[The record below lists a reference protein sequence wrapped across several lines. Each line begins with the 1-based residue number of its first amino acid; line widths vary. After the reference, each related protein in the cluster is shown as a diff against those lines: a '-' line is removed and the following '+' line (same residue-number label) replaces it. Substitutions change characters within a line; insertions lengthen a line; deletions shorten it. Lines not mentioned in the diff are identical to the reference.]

1 MIVDSFSG
9 ECYDSD
15 MVAKKME
22 KLESL
27 VSAAVEELQT
37 LRAENQRM
45 TKELSSLEKELGD
58 EKDKNARV
66 ENKLRKMPALE
77 VSNRKLQDEKKKV
90 RVKVKTI
97 MQELEN
103 FDIPG

>member
-9 ECYDSD
+9 ECYDPV
-15 MVAKKME
+15 MVAKKLE

-27 VSAAVEELQT
+27 VSTAVGELRN
-37 LRAENQRM
+37 LRAENQRI
-45 TKELSSLEKELGD
+45 TKELSKLEKKLG
-58 EKDKNARV
+58 EVQDKNARV
-66 ENKLRKMPALE
+66 EIKLRKVPALE

-90 RVKVKTI
+90 RMKVETI
-97 MQELEN
+97 MQELEK

>member
-9 ECYDSD
+9 ECYDSA
-15 MVAKKME
+15 MVAKKLE

-27 VSAAVEELQT
+27 VASALEELRNLQ
-37 LRAENQRM
+37 AENKRITQ
-45 TKELSSLEKELGD
+45 EVSELEKKLG
-58 EKDKNARV
+58 EEQDKNARV
-66 ENKLRKMPALE
+66 ENQLQKMAALQI
-77 VSNRKLQDEKKKV
+77 SNRELQDEKKKV

>member
-9 ECYDSD
+9 ECYDSA
-15 MVAKKME
+15 MIAKKFE

-27 VSAAVEELQT
+27 VSTAVEELRN
-37 LRAENQRM
+37 LRSENQRI
-45 TKELSSLEKELGD
+45 TKELSRLEKKLG
-58 EKDKNARV
+58 EEQDKNARV
-66 ENKLRKMPALE
+66 ESKLRKMPALE

-97 MQELEN
+97 MKELEN

>member
-9 ECYDSD
+9 ECYDSA
-15 MVAKKME
+15 MVAKKLE

-27 VSAAVEELQT
+27 VSSTMEELRNLQ
-37 LRAENQRM
+37 AENQRL
-45 TKELSSLEKELGD
+45 TKEVSTLGQKVGEGQEKYARAESQLQKLAAM
-58 EKDKNARV
+58 EK
-66 ENKLRKMPALE
+66 
-77 VSNRKLQDEKKKV
+77 SNRKLQDDKKKV

>member
-9 ECYDSD
+9 ECYDSA
-15 MVAKKME
+15 MVAKKLE

-27 VSAAVEELQT
+27 VSSAMEELRNLQ
-37 LRAENQRM
+37 AENQRI
-45 TKELSSLEKELGD
+45 TKEISRLEKQVGEEQDKFARAESQLQKMAAM
-58 EKDKNARV
+58 EK
-66 ENKLRKMPALE
+66 
-77 VSNRKLQDEKKKV
+77 SNRKLQDEKKKV